1 MRVYAE
7 KGGKEEER
15 EERKGKEGRKEIR
28 NKNVK

>member
-15 EERKGKEGRKEIR
+15 EKRKGKEGRKEMRI
-28 NKNVK
+28 KM